1 MLKELVDKA
10 EKLEKEGNKNPI
22 GYDRYSQ
29 PIKWVVHIYPDED
42 RVEVEEY
49 AGENRPRPK
58 PANRTSN
65 VYPCPLAD
73 EATYVLG
80 INRISQDKVD
90 RKAAAKHQAY
100 KAMLEQIALSP
111 CIEDDLLREAVTR
124 VSERVEDGSVAK
136 AFGKRDILG
145 KQWITFVYEKG
156 PLRGKHLHE
165 MPQIKEFWARKVS
178 GDVASSAEQP
188 CCICGRRE
196 RIVRNIPTKI
206 VLKSGNRQI
215 ASFNKSAFVS
225 FSFSEEGAPVGMCVP
240 CAENAS
246 QALNYLVQQNSQVIY
261 EDRTAKGKVNNDSP
275 RNQVAVYWLKE
286 DAKFSLEGQE
296 ISFEKLFA
304 TPMVVP
310 ESMEV
315 KTTEELIDRF
325 LRAPLGTGA
334 NALNLDENTFYLAV
348 LSPNTGRIAVRDW
361 IEVGAGQVKA
371 NLARYFEALR
381 LVDAAGNKR
390 APYNISQL
398 LAPLPDAD
406 PGMAKSLIRSA
417 YRGEKPPSSL
427 LLSAVRRVRVSG
439 ARDGGLEAKKRD
451 KRRLDPVEVWQRLCT
466 LIKFC
471 LTFGKEDAQEME
483 TLQRS
488 RRDSAY
494 QAGRL
499 LAVLEEIQ
507 KRAAGSTLSSTLIDR
522 YYGSASTSPATVFPL
537 LISMATKA
545 HMPKIRKKYS
555 NVATEEA
562 VLRLHYL
569 TREGRTPA
577 AVYRRECNSCS
588 LYEYCLPRTTGGGKN
603 VSKYLQQV
611 LDELDIE

>member
-10 EKLEKEGNKNPI
+10 EKLEREGKKNPI
-22 GYDRYSQ
+22 GYDRYSE
-29 PIKWVVHIYPDED
+29 PVKWVVHIYPDEK
-42 RVEVEEY
+42 RIEIEEY
-49 AGENRPRPK
+49 SGENRARPK

-80 INRISQDKVD
+80 INRISQEKVD
-90 RKAAAKHQAY
+90 KKATAKHQAY

-111 CIEDDLLREAVTR
+111 HIEDELLREAVTR
-124 VSERVEDGSVAK
+124 VSQLVEDGSVAK
-136 AFGKRDILG
+136 AFGKRDVLG
-145 KQWITFVYEKG
+145 KQWITFVYETG
-156 PLRGKHLHE
+156 HLRGKHLHE

-178 GDVASSAEQP
+178 GDVASNAEQP

-225 FSFSEEGAPVGMCVP
+225 FSFSEKGAPVGMCVP

-246 QALNYLVQQNSQVIY
+246 QALNYLVQHNSQVIY

-275 RNQVAVYWLKE
+275 RNQVAVFWLKE
-286 DAKFSLEGQE
+286 DMKLSLEGQE
-296 ISFEKLFA
+296 ISCEELFA
-304 TPMVVP
+304 MPIVMP
-310 ESMEV
+310 ESMGV
-315 KTTEELIDRF
+315 TTTEEVIDRF
-325 LRAPLGTGA
+325 LKAPWGTGA
-334 NALNLDENTFYLAV
+334 DVLNLDENTFYLAV

-371 NLARYFEALR
+371 NLAKYFEALR

-390 APYNISQL
+390 APYSISQL

-406 PGMAKSLIRSA
+406 PGMAKSLIRCA
-417 YRGEKPPSSL
+417 YRGEQPPPSL
-427 LLSAVRRVRVSG
+427 LLSAVRRLRVSG
-439 ARDGGLEAKKRD
+439 ARDGGLEEKKRD
-451 KRRLDPVEVWQRLCT
+451 KRGLEPVEVWQRLCA

-483 TLQRS
+483 TLQRN
-488 RRDSAY
+488 RQDSAY

-507 KRAAGSTLSSTLIDR
+507 KRAAGSTLSSTLVDR

-545 HMPKIRKKYS
+545 HMPKIRKKYF
-555 NVATEEA
+555 N
-562 VLRLHYL
+562 
-569 TREGRTPA
+569 
-577 AVYRRECNSCS
+577 VYRE
-588 LYEYCLPRTTGGGKN
+588 LEAL
-603 VSKYLQQV
+603 LEEIM
-611 LDELDIE
+611 LAIDELGGFPQTLPVSQQGEFSLGFYHQRAYFAAERANK